1 MSISS
6 HEKTGNI
13 VHNYVHNIITIR
25 NTADKISTPLSI
37 TLLSTMSETCVD
49 NVHNHGKRIV
59 MNIVDNACKH
69 EIQAPYSPF
78 CLRVSTDWLQEC
90 RDQPQ
95 VCKNALHGWN
105 TRPIFHTKK
114 KYTAG
119 ISRHYQQMLSI
130 TVNNL
135 FIRYQQNIRP
145 GFGSMAKTAV
155 CTQILTMQIS
165 YSIFN
170 NAIYTYLSIAKQGC
184 SEK

>member
-1 MSISS
+1 MLVNMQYKPRILHSACASLQ
-6 HEKTGNI
+6 TG
-13 VHNYVHNIITIR
+13 
-25 NTADKISTPLSI
+25 
-37 TLLSTMSETCVD
+37 
-49 NVHNHGKRIV
+49 
-59 MNIVDNACKH
+59 
-69 EIQAPYSPF
+69 
-78 CLRVSTDWLQEC
+78 
-90 RDQPQ
+90 
-95 VCKNALHGWN
+95 CKNAETSRKSAKTPCTDETTDLYS
-105 TRPIFHTKK
+105 TQKK

-119 ISRHYQQMLSI
+119 ISRYYQQMLSI

-145 GFGSMAKTAV
+145 GFGSIAKTAV